1 MMSDEAKTP
10 KKGGRPAKGSG
21 EGKSPTITFRCRP
34 PLLAQVHAA
43 AQTAHRS
50 ISEEVER
57 RLEDSY
63 VAEAKAQEQTN
74 LIILAAKGV
83 VFDVLYEHVG
93 GKENFEAG
101 RMFAHALKT
110 FQAEADA
117 KFRADDPWY
126 SDADKRRYVTDRA
139 LEITKDI
146 VAELVRG
153 LDPGAEER
161 RERDRKA
168 LAAAANAGMGAL
180 GSLGLGLYDPQA
192 SFAPRDGGDT
202 QSEK

>member
-1 MMSDEAKTP
+1 MADEAKTP

-43 AQTAHRS
+43 AQGAHRS

-63 VAEAKAQEQTN
+63 LAEARAQEQTS
-74 LIILAAKGV
+74 LIVSAAKGV
-83 VFDVLYEHVG
+83 VFDVLYEYVG
-93 GKENFEAG
+93 GKENFNAG

-110 FQAEADA
+110 FQGEADA

-126 SDADKRRYVTDRA
+126 SDADKRRYVTDKA
-139 LEITKDI
+139 MEITKFI
-146 VAELVRG
+146 VGELVRD

-161 RERDRKA
+161 GRKA
-168 LAAAANAGMGAL
+168 LADLANGGLGAL
-180 GSLGLGLYDPQA
+180 GRLGSGLYDQQVPSA
-192 SFAPRDGGDT
+192 SRDVDDP